1 LTGTLLEVSLA
12 DIFEKCTGFTEA
24 KEAIAAGIYPYFI
37 PLTENEGSEAVF
49 RGHRLIMCG
58 SNNYLGLTTHPKV
71 RQAAIE
77 AIEHYGTSCTGSR
90 FLNGTLEMH
99 EQLEHELA
107 EWVGKE
113 AALVFSTGMQV
124 NLGTISS
131 LVGRGDTVI
140 LDKDDHASILD
151 GAKLSWGDTK
161 RFAHNDLADLE
172 RVLAKV
178 PKDKGRLVIV
188 DGLFSMGGDIAPL
201 PEIAPLCKKH
211 GARLM
216 VDDAHAM
223 GVLGGGRG
231 TAAHFGITDQVD
243 LIMSTFSKS
252 FASLGGFIAGDE
264 PIIHYVKHHAR
275 ALIFSASIPPSNAA
289 AALAALQVMKEE
301 PERIERVNQIG
312 DYMRKGFQ
320 QLGFNTGK
328 SQTPVIPIFIGDTM
342 QTIITWRLLFDA
354 GVFVNPVLSP
364 GVPEGSELLRT
375 SYMATHT
382 DEQLNRVLGVF
393 EQVGKEMG
401 LI

>member
-1 LTGTLLEVSLA
+1 MSQEDPLA
-12 DIFEKCTGFTEA
+12 DIFEKCGGFTEA

-77 AIEHYGTSCTGSR
+77 AIERYGTSCTGSR

-151 GAKLSWGDTK
+151 GAKLSWGDCK
-161 RFAHNDLADLE
+161 RFAHNDMADLE
-172 RVLAKV
+172 RILARL
-178 PKDKGRLVIV
+178 PEGKGKLVIV

-201 PEIAPLCKKH
+201 PEIVPICKKY

-231 TAAHFGITDQVD
+231 TAAHFDMTDQVD

-264 PIIHYVKHHAR
+264 PVIHYIKHHAR

-301 PERIERVNQIG
+301 PERIQRVNQIG
-312 DYMRKGFQ
+312 DYMRKGFR
-320 QLGFNTGK
+320 QLGFNTGH
-328 SQTPVIPIFIGDTM
+328 SQTAVIPIIIGDTM

-382 DEQLNRVLGVF
+382 DDQLNRVLGIF